1 MTRER
6 VLVDTGPLVAILSAS
21 DQYHAIC
28 VEQSRQLRYPL
39 LTCWPVL
46 TEAVWLL
53 RQRLDNV
60 QRLFDLLENDLLQC
74 LELDP
79 AASGWIASFF
89 ARYADREPQ
98 LADAALMYLAE
109 RERVTTI
116 FTIDRRDF
124 LVYRFS
130 DKRRPAILPSLEITT

>member
-1 MTRER
+1 M
-6 VLVDTGPLVAILSAS
+6 LVDTGPLVAILSQS
-21 DQYHAIC
+21 DQYHGIC
-28 VEQSRQLRYPL
+28 TEQSRQLGCPL

-60 QRLFDLLENDLLQC
+60 QRLFDLLENDLVQC

-79 AASGWIASFF
+79 AAAGWIASFF
-89 ARYADREPQ
+89 ARYGDREPQ

-109 RERVTTI
+109 RERITTI

-130 DKRRPAILPSLEITT
+130 DKRQPALLPPLETTPY